1 MTSRTAALASAALGT
16 SGLPAFGS
24 RYSGSRNGPTASSR
38 IMTGTLSKNTAPHE
52 KYSRIAPPSSGPIA
66 PPSEKA
72 MIQILIAVVRSRASR
87 NMLRISES
95 VDGAMVAPAMPSS
108 ARETI
113 SIVAL
118 RENAARIDAA
128 PKNAAPTN
136 SRRRRP
142 RRSPSVPIV
151 MSEPA
156 NRNP

>member
-1 MTSRTAALASAALGT
+1 
-16 SGLPAFGS
+16 
-24 RYSGSRNGPTASSR
+24 
-38 IMTGTLSKNTAPHE
+38 MTGTLIKNTAPHQ

-95 VDGAMVAPAMPSS
+95 VDGARVAPAIPRS

-113 SIVAL
+113 SMAAL

-128 PKNAAPTN
+128 PKRTAPIKS
-136 SRRRRP
+136 SRRRP
-142 RRSPSVPIV
+142 MRSPSVPIV

-156 NRNP
+156 SRKP